1 MPAVRARP
9 ITVLVAGGALAAALV
24 ASPAAAQS
32 PTTTTSSAAPTAS
45 PPTTTPP
52 TVAPAKVF
60 LKVSGNGQRVPV
72 GGRIKAKG
80 RIRPFVPGQRV
91 EMRIARHGKVL
102 RKARVAVKP
111 VAHSNMGRFR
121 IRSGKI
127 IKPGPYRVTALHAAS
142 AQQARGRIVSKPIA
156 VHYPDLDPG
165 QTSTSVKVF
174 TRLLAHLGYYTPRSR
189 HYGSG
194 VARAVLAFR
203 KVNRMKRTMN
213 ATPGIFHA
221 LAKGK
226 GAFKPR
232 YPGAGYHVEVDI
244 SRQVM
249 VIVNKGKAQYTIAA
263 STGAPATPT
272 ITGHYSV
279 YRKDAGYNSEG
290 MYYSSYWHNGYA
302 IHGYASV
309 PTFNASHGC
318 VRIPIPDAIF
328 VYNRLPIGTAVDTY
342 Y

>member
-1 MPAVRARP
+1 MRARLLALLSFV
-9 ITVLVAGGALAAALV
+9 ILAIAVAASDAAA
-24 ASPAAAQS
+24 SPPS
-32 PTTTTSSAAPTAS
+32 YSAAPTDN
-45 PPTTTPP
+45 TTTA
-52 TVAPAKVF
+52 TTTATMAKPARAKIFVK
-60 LKVSGNGQRVPV
+60 LAEGDRVGV

-91 EMRIARHGKVL
+91 EVRLARNGKVL
-102 RKARVAVKP
+102 KKKLIKVKP
-111 VAHSNMGRFR
+111 VAHSNLGRFR
-121 IRSGKI
+121 LRSGTI
-127 IKPGPYRVTALHAAS
+127 VKPGPYRVTALHDATTAEGR
-142 AQQARGRIVSKPIA
+142 ARVVSKKIA

-165 QTSTSVKVF
+165 QVSSKVKIF
-174 TRLLAHLGYYTPRSR
+174 TRLLSHQGYYTPHTSS
-189 HYGSG
+189 YGSG
-194 VARAVLAFR
+194 VGRAVLAFR
-203 KVNRMKRTMN
+203 KVNGMARTSN

-226 GAFKPR
+226 GEFKPR

-249 VIVNKGKAQYTIAA
+249 VIVSKGRAQYTIAA

-279 YRKDAGYNSEG
+279 YSKDPGYNSEG
-290 MYYSSYWHNGYA
+290 MYYSNYWHGGYA

-309 PTFNASHGC
+309 PTYNASHGC

-328 VYNRLPIGTAVDTY
+328 VYNRLPIGTSVY
-342 Y
+342 VYH